1 MKTKKTL
8 KNRINNFILKN
19 EDICCEKEMDRKII
33 IEQIFALYE
42 KIAEFYNEKDNYLDY
57 IDNDIATLIGYEV
70 DLKNNKDIK
79 GLKLWK
85 EISKITSKGN
95 KLKIIKLL
103 NDVPLYFLLSFLGLA
118 YYKYKQ
124 LGDNSNL

>member
-1 MKTKKTL
+1 MKTNKTL
-8 KNRINNFILKN
+8 KKRINHYILTH
-19 EDICCEKEMDRKII
+19 EDICCEKEMDRKVM
-33 IEQIFALYE
+33 IEQLFALYE

-57 IDNDIATLIGYEV
+57 IDNDISTLIGYEV
-70 DLKNNKDIK
+70 DLKNNKDIE

-85 EISKITSKGN
+85 EISKRTSKGN
-95 KLKIIKLL
+95 KLKIMKLL

-124 LGDNSNL
+124 LENV